1 MKNTKEFVA
10 DKYQQ
15 LGEALS
21 LDTEAL
27 KKYPDLIDLSIGD
40 TDIITDEQVINAAFN
55 DAKAGYTKYG
65 SPNGDAELIKA
76 VVDMYQEDFNQTL
89 CEEQVLIT
97 ASSCLGM
104 SISLMAVINPG
115 DEVLV
120 FSPYFSLYINQIE
133 LAGGVPV
140 IVNLH
145 QEDGYSLNKQVIQSK
160 ITEKTKA
167 LIFNNPC
174 NPTGVFY
181 GLEDLQVI
189 ADVAI
194 EHDLLVFADEIY
206 TYYAF
211 GEKFIPIRS
220 LDGMEERTLTL
231 NSFSK
236 NFMMTGWRVGY
247 IVAEKE
253 FLEVINYINGILIY
267 TVPSISQRAAIKAL
281 SIREELRE
289 KYIQEYKRRVEYAYK
304 RLSSMPYL
312 EVVQPKG
319 TFYIFPNVKKTGMD
333 GKEFVEYLLE
343 NCHILASPGHLFG
356 ETGKDNI
363 RMSLTKN
370 MDMLEKAF
378 DRMEKLR
385 F

>member
-1 MKNTKEFVA
+1 
-10 DKYQQ
+10 
-15 LGEALS
+15 
-21 LDTEAL
+21 
-27 KKYPDLIDLSIGD
+27 
-40 TDIITDEQVINAAFN
+40 
-55 DAKAGYTKYG
+55 
-65 SPNGDAELIKA
+65 
-76 VVDMYQEDFNQTL
+76 MYQEDFNQTL

-104 SISLMAVINPG
+104 SISLMAVINSG

-120 FSPYFSLYINQIE
+120 FLPYFSLYINQIE

-220 LDGMEERTLTL
+220 LDGMEKRTLTL

-253 FLEVINYINGILIY
+253 FLEVINYINGSLIY

-343 NCHILASPGHLFG
+343 NCQILASPGHLFG

-363 RMSLTKN
+363 RMALTKN

>member
-1 MKNTKEFVA
+1 
-10 DKYQQ
+10 
-15 LGEALS
+15 
-21 LDTEAL
+21 
-27 KKYPDLIDLSIGD
+27 
-40 TDIITDEQVINAAFN
+40 
-55 DAKAGYTKYG
+55 
-65 SPNGDAELIKA
+65 
-76 VVDMYQEDFNQTL
+76 MYQEDFNQTL

-145 QEDGYSLNKQVIQSK
+145 QEDGYSLNKQIIQSK

-211 GEKFIPIRS
+211 GEKFI
-220 LDGMEERTLTL
+220 
-231 NSFSK
+231 
-236 NFMMTGWRVGY
+236 
-247 IVAEKE
+247 
-253 FLEVINYINGILIY
+253 
-267 TVPSISQRAAIKAL
+267 
-281 SIREELRE
+281 
-289 KYIQEYKRRVEYAYK
+289 
-304 RLSSMPYL
+304 
-312 EVVQPKG
+312 
-319 TFYIFPNVKKTGMD
+319 
-333 GKEFVEYLLE
+333 
-343 NCHILASPGHLFG
+343 C
-356 ETGKDNI
+356 
-363 RMSLTKN
+363 
-370 MDMLEKAF
+370 LEKQV
-378 DRMEKLR
+378 RITLEWHLQKIWICLKKPLTEWKN
-385 F
+385 